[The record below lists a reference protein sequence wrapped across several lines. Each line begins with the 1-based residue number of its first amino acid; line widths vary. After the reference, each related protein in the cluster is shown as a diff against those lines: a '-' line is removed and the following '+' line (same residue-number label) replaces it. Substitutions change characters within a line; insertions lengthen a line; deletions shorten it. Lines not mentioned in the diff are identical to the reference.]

1 MATYNLIITDVTQY
15 GNSYYGIRYCVA
27 GWDIDRKRMIR
38 PEPPEANAAVEL
50 SRFWDSKYVG
60 PGKLFEVGNVV
71 QLELRSA
78 PNNFP
83 FPHATEDRMFLANEP
98 HGKSRKLALVDVAAA
113 VRAGISASLQASF
126 GQQLVRKQNRKSFI
140 PANTKTNSLD
150 AIEVLPADIH
160 FFENV
165 DGNKRKL
172 RALIDQDG
180 VEYDFSVP
188 AEAAKAR
195 GADGLNLDVKNSSR
209 VHVRLGLS
217 RPMASDPHS
226 CATQINGVYCL

>member
-1 MATYNLIITDVTQY
+1 
-15 GNSYYGIRYCVA
+15 VA
-27 GWDIDRKRMIR
+27 GWDIDRNMMIR
-38 PEPPEANAAVEL
+38 PEPPGANASVEF

-71 QLELRSA
+71 QVELGL
-78 PNNFP
+78 PPKDFP
-83 FPHATEDRMFLANEP
+83 FPHATEDRMFLVDQP
-98 HGKSRKLALVDVAAA
+98 HGRSGKLTLADVAAA
-113 VRAGISASLQASF
+113 VKAGISANLKASF
-126 GQQLVRKQNRKSFI
+126 GEQLVRKTNGKSFV
-140 PANTKTNSLD
+140 PANAMTNSLD

-160 FFENV
+160 FFEKI

-172 RALIDQDG
+172 RALIKQNG
-180 VEYDFSVP
+180 IEYDFSVP

-195 GADGLNLDVKNSSR
+195 GADGLNSDAKNSSK

-217 RPMASDPHS
+217 RPMTGDPHS